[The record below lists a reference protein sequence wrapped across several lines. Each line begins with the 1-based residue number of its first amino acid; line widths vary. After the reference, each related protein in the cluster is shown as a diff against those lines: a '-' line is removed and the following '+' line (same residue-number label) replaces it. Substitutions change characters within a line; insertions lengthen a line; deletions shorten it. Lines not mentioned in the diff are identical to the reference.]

1 MTDADSRF
9 TEQARKFSARWCVCS
24 KSKRCARRMD
34 IEHGPTGCA
43 VVGPIASATRFGRRG
58 HGDWPYSPIVM
69 ALNESSDKVSPIEMM
84 IRPDK
89 NTVDSY
95 LPVVRPALFRNGVLH
110 VPSAFSE
117 RYGSA
122 SAKDMLSAIA
132 ILGALA
138 MRIGGRSESVG
149 RFRIL
154 G

>member
-1 MTDADSRF
+1 MA
-9 TEQARKFSARWCVCS
+9 
-24 KSKRCARRMD
+24 
-34 IEHGPTGCA
+34 TGLSH
-43 VVGPIASATRFGRRG
+43 PI
-58 HGDWPYSPIVM
+58 YSPIVM